1 MGATPAM
8 VFTLLARP
16 LPANTRRPA
25 ASCTSTHES
34 AEKLKR
40 RRARPIPAMAS
51 GFAGDDV
58 ARESGVAAAPLGGA
72 AAVKGS
78 DDADEGAGAGE
89 PRGGGAEP
97 ATAAAESVAPSVDGA
112 LGFAAR
118 VSLAAGTPPR
128 GCHGFHQST
137 AAASNT
143 TAAEPAI
150 SGQCK
155 SFTAG
160 QAGAQ

>member
-1 MGATPAM
+1 
-8 VFTLLARP
+8 
-16 LPANTRRPA
+16 
-25 ASCTSTHES
+25 
-34 AEKLKR
+34 
-40 RRARPIPAMAS
+40 MAS

-72 AAVKGS
+72 AAKGS

-137 AAASNT
+137 AAASNA

-150 SGQCK
+150 SGQGK
-155 SFTAG
+155 SFTTGGPVRSLTLAG
-160 QAGAQ
+160 CDAAGPGAWCWDS